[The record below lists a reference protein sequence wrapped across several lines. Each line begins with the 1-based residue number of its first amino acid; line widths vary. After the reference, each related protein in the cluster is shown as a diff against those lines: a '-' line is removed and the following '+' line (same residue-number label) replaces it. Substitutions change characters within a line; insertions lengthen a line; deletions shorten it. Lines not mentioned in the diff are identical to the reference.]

1 MTSGIAVRTPWRLGA
16 WLWLVTMLVLSPVR
30 AEDSSFKN
38 GAREAGRATGS
49 AVREVGQG
57 AKQVG
62 KEIGQGVREAGRE
75 FRRAVK
81 GEKR

>member
-1 MTSGIAVRTPWRLGA
+1 MTVNFPRWAGA
-16 WLWLVTMLVLSPVR
+16 WLLAMLTLSPAL
-30 AEDSSFKN
+30 AEDSSVKS

-62 KEIGQGVREAGRE
+62 KEIGQGMREAGRE